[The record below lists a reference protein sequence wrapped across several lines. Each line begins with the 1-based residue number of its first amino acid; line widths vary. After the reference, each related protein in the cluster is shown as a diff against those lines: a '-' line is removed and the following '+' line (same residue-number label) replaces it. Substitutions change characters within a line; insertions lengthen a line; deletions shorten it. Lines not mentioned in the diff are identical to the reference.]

1 MSIVQ
6 TILLHALISFLI
18 LGSAAGLIIGAT
30 LILRPQWLIHLGRIC
45 NRWVSTRHVDKF
57 LETTINIDSWFYRY
71 RRSSALLTSAG
82 AIYMLYYFGMQIDKV
97 SVVSG
102 LAKRFQIPVAYSSV
116 FFEPMVLI
124 MLLGSVFALFIS
136 LFMLIRPSQFHKFEH
151 GANGWVSLRR
161 TMKPLEVMRDN
172 VDAFTFRHPQQ
183 VGGTLVLG
191 SIYTLALFTFWA
203 R

>member
-6 TILLHALISFLI
+6 TILLSALISFLI
-18 LGSAAGLIIGAT
+18 LGSAAGLIIGTT
-30 LILRPQWLIHLGRIC
+30 LILRPLWLLRLNQIC
-45 NRWVSTRHVDKF
+45 NRWISTRHVDKF
-57 LETTINIDSWFYRY
+57 LETTIYIDSWFYRY

-82 AIYMLYYFGMQIDKV
+82 AIYMLYYFGVQIDKV

-102 LAKRFQIPVAYSSV
+102 LAKRFHIPVAYFSV

-124 MLLGSVFALFIS
+124 MLLGSAFALFIS
-136 LFMLIRPSQFHKFEH
+136 LFLLIRPSRFLKFEH
-151 GANGWVSLRR
+151 DANKWVSLRHA
-161 TMKPLEVMRDN
+161 MKPLEAMRDN
-172 VDAFTFRHPQQ
+172 VDAFTFRHSQQ

-203 R
+203 